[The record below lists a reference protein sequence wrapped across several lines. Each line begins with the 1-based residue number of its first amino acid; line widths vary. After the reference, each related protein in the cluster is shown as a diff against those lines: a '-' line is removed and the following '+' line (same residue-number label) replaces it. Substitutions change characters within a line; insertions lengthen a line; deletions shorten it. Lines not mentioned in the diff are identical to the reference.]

1 MIYEVQ
7 TRMVNTW
14 ENCWT
19 DGGVPMTF
27 TNKREAQLEIDDLL
41 ALMPD
46 YSPEDYRIVELEG
59 ADSIPTQWVDVLTR
73 IDQLQGHINHLE
85 DALRALLDDDNEST
99 RAAARRALEC
109 S

>member
-19 DGGVPMTF
+19 DDNGPLTF
-27 TNKREAQLEIDDLL
+27 TTKKEAQAEIDELMRE
-41 ALMPD
+41 MPD
-46 YSPEDYRIVELEG
+46 YSPEDYRIVRLE
-59 ADSIPTQWVDVLTR
+59 DVL
-73 IDQLQGHINHLE
+73 
-85 DALRALLDDDNEST
+85 AALLDDDNEAT
-99 RAAARRALEC
+99 RDDARRALC